1 MEEIHAN
8 DTGLPIAYYV
18 LLAEFDV
25 DTGPCLRAKYPSA
38 PSRVTEAADEEGNTV
53 CRMVNK
59 RSDETVKRSH
69 SFELDED
76 YCASHM
82 LPDGGEKQVISR
94 TIFIVNR
101 TKPVNTHRFPV
112 YCFTL
117 TAPARPRESETGPLG
132 FSKEWEWVRD
142 AAAEEVLLHEELNYN
157 RVTGK
162 VCVHSKGVV
171 TWGPVTV
178 QAPDAFQVCPTL
190 PTTVVAFVQ
199 QLQERFGLH
208 SADVAGG
215 EKSHENDTTSFSDIT
230 LMSSTAITGY
240 SFFVHH
246 SGSAYR
252 GFLMKS
258 THLEVWM
265 RSKNVSQP
273 SSGTGVTIAKAVKEE
288 PAIELLNSTESSN
301 APPLYGL
308 CAVVTRKD
316 LSVRRGGI
324 SKSVALLGPKLVW
337 LECFFPLLVETVLQC
352 CDIKGKT
359 EEAFEQQTA
368 LVRRC
373 FEAVDTATCS
383 LRRAICEV
391 PGTHLEH
398 EVMRLFNTSGRL
410 AHVLCALSPF
420 GSSHKLRIPLF
431 PQMYDFDFS
440 RYGLEQMVEVCGASF
455 WTLVVAV
462 LLEKRVVILSRQ
474 GLPNDVCEAALSLGL
489 IGNLLDPHFLT
500 TKVFPYTSVN
510 GFFHFSHIPG
520 YIVGTLNPI
529 FETQHA
535 WWDVLCDLD
544 NKCVVLSSEANSSVN
559 SLHHSSGSGS
569 AGGKAGDWATQDA
582 QVAKYILDKLR
593 RMKAMRKSS
602 CERHQAVLLMIEEY
616 LVMTIMVGE
625 VDHSILSCIIKTVF
639 CTPAL
644 DRLRALAQGSTIF
657 HGALEHFLLP
667 GEDPL
672 LIVAVATVRRANR
685 CDRVELMR
693 ALAHLLNRVRSYND
707 VICLLRR
714 MPLALEGLNPIAMQ
728 LLHTSPLVRQA
739 ALELMRRV
747 ELFPPGKIAIAAM
760 NEFSRMKYKAASQ
773 EVVR

>member
-1 MEEIHAN
+1 MEEIRVN

-38 PSRVTEAADEEGNTV
+38 LSRAKESADGEGNML
-53 CRMVNK
+53 CGMVNK
-59 RSDETVKRSH
+59 RRDETVKQSH
-69 SFELDED
+69 SLELDED

-94 TIFIVNR
+94 TIFIANR
-101 TKPVNTHRFPV
+101 TRPVNTHRFPV
-112 YCFTL
+112 CCFTL
-117 TAPARPRESETGPLG
+117 TAPARPRDSETGSLS

-142 AAAEEVLLHEELNYN
+142 AAAEDVLLHEELNYN
-157 RVTGK
+157 RAAGN
-162 VCVHSKGVV
+162 VCVLSKGAVM
-171 TWGPVTV
+171 WGPVTV

-190 PTTVVAFVQ
+190 PTSVVAFVQ
-199 QLQERFGLH
+199 QLRKRFGLR
-208 SADVAGG
+208 SADVARGR
-215 EKSHENDTTSFSDIT
+215 KSHKNDTKTFFDIP
-230 LMSSTAITGY
+230 LMSSTAITDY
-240 SFFVHH
+240 SFLVHH
-246 SGSAYR
+246 SDSVYR

-258 THLEVWM
+258 THLEVLM
-265 RSKNVSQP
+265 RSKKMPQ
-273 SSGTGVTIAKAVKEE
+273 SSPGAGVIIANAVKEE
-288 PAIELLNSTESSN
+288 PAIELLNGTESSTV
-301 APPLYGL
+301 PPLYGL

-337 LECFFPLLVETVLQC
+337 LECFFPLLVETALQC

-373 FEAVDTATCS
+373 FEAVDAATCS
-383 LRRAICEV
+383 LRHAIREV
-391 PGTHLEH
+391 PGTSLEH
-398 EVMRLFNTSGRL
+398 EVMRLFNMSGRQ

-440 RYGLEQMVEVCGASF
+440 SYGLEQMVEVCGASF

-462 LLEKRVVILSRQ
+462 LLEKRVVVLSRQ

-510 GFFHFSHIPG
+510 GFSHFSHVPG
-520 YIVGTLNPI
+520 YIIGTVNPI

-535 WWDVLCDLD
+535 WWDALCDLD
-544 NKCVVLSSEANSSVN
+544 NKCVVLSSEGNSSVT
-559 SLHHSSGSGS
+559 SLHYGSGSGNAS
-569 AGGKAGDWATQDA
+569 GKAGDWATQDA
-582 QVAKYILDKLR
+582 RVSKYILDRLA

-616 LVMTIMVGE
+616 LVMTIMVSE
-625 VDHSILSCIIKTVF
+625 VDHSILSRIVQTVF
-639 CTPAL
+639 CTPTL
-644 DRLRALAQGSTIF
+644 DRLRALAQGSAIF

-672 LIVAVATVRRANR
+672 LIIAVATVRRANR

-714 MPLALEGLNPIAMQ
+714 MPLALEGLNPIALQ
-728 LLHTSPLVRQA
+728 LLHTSPPVCQA

-773 EVVR
+773 DVLH